1 MADGP
6 DPESKTEDA
15 TPRKLEEARKK
26 GDVAKSPDVAAA
38 LSLAGA
44 AGVLLAGGGWFSTRI
59 AEALT
64 PFLAQP
70 HAMIGGLEAGGGV
83 EIGMHAVWA
92 AAPFLAALMFAVILG
107 GVNAFV
113 RPLMVILTLPLTIV
127 TFGLFL
133 LVVNAAMIGLTAMF
147 LGGFV
152 VDGLWAGIGAAIV
165 TGVVSWIAGTL
176 FGGVD
181 ERR

>member
-1 MADGP
+1 MLGFIVQAVVTAIGLWA
-6 DPESKTEDA
+6 SA
-15 TPRKLEEARKK
+15 KL
-26 GDVAKSPDVAAA
+26 VP
-38 LSLAGA
+38 
-44 AGVLLAGGGWFSTRI
+44 
-59 AEALT
+59 
-64 PFLAQP
+64 
-70 HAMIGGLEAGGGV
+70 GV
-83 EIGMHAVWA
+83 EFTSTGSLIA
-92 AAPFLAALMFAVILG
+92 AAVILG
-107 GVNAFV
+107 VVNAFV

-165 TGVVSWIAGTL
+165 TGVVSWIAGVL